1 MEFLL
6 VLCGLELSWSCPRHC
21 ICYTAPSTVSCQ
33 AHNFLSVPEGIPPDS
48 ERIFLQNNKIHRLL
62 RGHFSSNTVTL
73 WIYSNNITYIEP
85 STFHGFTRLEE
96 VDLGDNRH
104 LRSLAEDTF
113 HGLSRLNALHLY
125 RCGLSSLPSNIFQ
138 GLRNLQYLYLQE
150 NHLKYLQDDTFT
162 DLHNLSHLFLHGN
175 RLWSLNQNTFRG
187 LRALDRLLLHQNQ
200 IEWVDRLAFHDLKRL
215 TTLYLFNNTLIQLSG
230 QCLDVLPAL
239 EYLRLNDNPWS
250 CDCKALS
257 LWEWLKR
264 FGGSTSS
271 VVCQAPAD
279 LVGKDL
285 KELRKEDFPNC
296 PATVPN
302 SESRAQT
309 NNVSGTCSGG
319 LRRADPLVHT
329 SRRSRNC
336 TKPRSRVSKGKGDN
350 EVHHSKEVMADK
362 EDASPDLTEGGK
374 HDHTSPDGTVTR
386 RKHKCTPRTTVRP
399 PSGVQQANNR
409 ATLSQSLLHACALLV
424 ALITTNI
431 DFIFQGFSDA
441 NHKKAQPSDPLLLL
455 HYKACVS
462 SILKSPQSGTEAT
475 PPPAWIRGS
484 LILSCFDLKSDEICR
499 NITKSQRAKHCL
511 KCNEGR
517 QLELMGLITGPAV
530 SNYHVTF

>member
-1 MEFLL
+1 MFKRGCGLEFLL
-6 VLCGLELSWSCPRHC
+6 VLWGLEFSWSCPRHC

-33 AHNFLSVPEGIPPDS
+33 AHNFLTVPEGIPPDS

-62 RGHFSSNTVTL
+62 RGHFSSDTVTL

-85 STFHGFTRLEE
+85 STFHGFMLLEE
-96 VDLGDNRH
+96 LDLGDNRH

-125 RCGLSSLPSNIFQ
+125 RCGLSSLPNNIFQ
-138 GLRNLQYLYLQE
+138 GLRNLQYLYLQD
-150 NHLKYLQDDTFT
+150 NHLKFLPDDTFM
-162 DLHNLSHLFLHGN
+162 DLQNLSHLFLHGN
-175 RLWSLNQNTFRG
+175 RLWSINQNTFRG

-215 TTLYLFNNTLIQLSG
+215 TTLYLFNNSLIQLSG
-230 QCLDVLPAL
+230 QCLDTLPAL

-264 FGGSTSS
+264 FRGSTSS
-271 VVCQAPAD
+271 VGCHTPAD
-279 LVGKDL
+279 MVGKDL
-285 KELRKEDFPNC
+285 KELSKEDFSNC
-296 PATVPN
+296 APSLA

-309 NNVSGTCSGG
+309 NNLSGTMSPSLNRGVAVGSGG
-319 LRRADPLVHT
+319 QTHVVHP
-329 SRRSRNC
+329 SRPGRSRNC
-336 TKPRSRVSKGKGDN
+336 TKPRNRASKGKGDN

-362 EDASPDLTEGGK
+362 EESSPDFTDRGK

-386 RKHKCTPRTTVRP
+386 RKQKCTPRTTVRP

-409 ATLSQSLLHACALLV
+409 ASLSQSLLHVYALSV

-431 DFIFQGFSDA
+431 D
-441 NHKKAQPSDPLLLL
+441 N
-455 HYKACVS
+455 
-462 SILKSPQSGTEAT
+462 IL
-475 PPPAWIRGS
+475 R
-484 LILSCFDLKSDEICR
+484 
-499 NITKSQRAKHCL
+499 
-511 KCNEGR
+511 
-517 QLELMGLITGPAV
+517 
-530 SNYHVTF
+530 

>member
-1 MEFLL
+1 MFKRGCGLEFLL

-33 AHNFLSVPEGIPPDS
+33 AHNFLSVPEGIPHDS

-285 KELRKEDFPNC
+285 KVLRKEDFPNC

-309 NNVSGTCSGG
+309 NNVSGTVNPSMNHSVVVGSGG
-319 LRRADPLVHT
+319 QTHLVHT

-350 EVHHSKEVMADK
+350 EVHHSKEVMGDK

-431 DFIFQGFSDA
+431 DFIF
-441 NHKKAQPSDPLLLL
+441 
-455 HYKACVS
+455 
-462 SILKSPQSGTEAT
+462 
-475 PPPAWIRGS
+475 R
-484 LILSCFDLKSDEICR
+484 
-499 NITKSQRAKHCL
+499 
-511 KCNEGR
+511 
-517 QLELMGLITGPAV
+517 
-530 SNYHVTF
+530 

>member
-1 MEFLL
+1 MFKRGCGLEFLL
-6 VLCGLELSWSCPRHC
+6 VLCGLEFSWSCPRHC

-33 AHNFLSVPEGIPPDS
+33 AHNFLTVPEGIPPDR

-62 RGHFSSNTVTL
+62 RGHFSTNTVTL

-85 STFHGFTRLEE
+85 STFHGFALLEE
-96 VDLGDNRH
+96 LDLGDNRH

-113 HGLSRLNALHLY
+113 RGLSRLNALHLY
-125 RCGLSSLPSNIFQ
+125 RCGLSSLPNNIFQ
-138 GLRNLQYLYLQE
+138 GLRNLQYLYLQD
-150 NHLKYLQDDTFT
+150 NHLRFLQDDTFM

-200 IEWVDRLAFHDLKRL
+200 IEWVDRLAFHDLKHL
-215 TTLYLFNNTLIQLSG
+215 TTLYLFNNSLIQLSG
-230 QCLDVLPAL
+230 QCLDTLPAL

-264 FGGSTSS
+264 FRGSTSS
-271 VVCQAPAD
+271 VGCHAPPD
-279 LVGKDL
+279 MVGKDL
-285 KELRKEDFPNC
+285 KAMRKEDFPNC
-296 PATVPN
+296 SPIVPN

-309 NNVSGTCSGG
+309 NNLSGTVNPSMNRGVVVGSGG
-319 LRRADPLVHT
+319 QTHIVHP
-329 SRRSRNC
+329 SRPGHSRNC
-336 TKPRSRVSKGKGDN
+336 TKPRNRVSKGKGHN
-350 EVHHSKEVMADK
+350 EVHHSKEVMTDK
-362 EDASPDLTEGGK
+362 EDSSPDFTDGGK

-409 ATLSQSLLHACALLV
+409 AISSQSLLHRYALFV

-431 DFIFQGFSDA
+431 D
-441 NHKKAQPSDPLLLL
+441 
-455 HYKACVS
+455 Y
-462 SILKSPQSGTEAT
+462 IL
-475 PPPAWIRGS
+475 
-484 LILSCFDLKSDEICR
+484 C
-499 NITKSQRAKHCL
+499 
-511 KCNEGR
+511 
-517 QLELMGLITGPAV
+517 
-530 SNYHVTF
+530 